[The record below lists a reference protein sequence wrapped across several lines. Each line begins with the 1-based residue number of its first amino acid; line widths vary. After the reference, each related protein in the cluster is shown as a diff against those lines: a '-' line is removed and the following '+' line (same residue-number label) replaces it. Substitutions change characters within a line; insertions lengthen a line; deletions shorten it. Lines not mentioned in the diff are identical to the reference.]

1 MNASPVSV
9 ARQTH
14 PGARWW
20 KVDFHAHTPASF
32 DFGSDEGKPAT
43 VTTSFRDWLLAYMR
57 NGIDAL
63 VVADHNSHEGIDL
76 ARAELALMREQRP
89 DGFRE
94 LVLFS
99 GVELTVDGGYHLL
112 GVFGSDTPSEDINA
126 LLHVCGYTAE
136 RGSSLG
142 TTKMSFAEVVQTIV
156 DRGGLAIPAHADA
169 SKGLFEHDQRNQADL
184 VQSRRIVAVE
194 TVTDAGSKKAAD
206 LGWVRVLGS
215 DAHHLDDAGCPV
227 GLEAKY
233 PGSHFTW
240 VKMEEPNFL
249 GIKLALSDGEQSVVP
264 SKAGG
269 LDPNDFFHSVID
281 QVVVLRARTE
291 ATYKFG
297 PWMNSIIGGRG
308 VGKSTII
315 ELIRLAMGR
324 FSDLPLTLQEDSGWF
339 SPAPGRNATS
349 RFWDR
354 DTRIEVYLRRLGQRY
369 RVVWLGSNPDTP
381 GIEVLHGDEW
391 KKEGGSPRDRFPL
404 LINSQKQIY
413 ETARDPQSLLKAI
426 DDQPSIGYVTWKET
440 FDELCGEYRTQRAAI
455 QELADQNRL

>member
-169 SKGLFEHDQRNQADL
+169 SKVFLSMTSATKQI
-184 VQSRRIVAVE
+184 S
-194 TVTDAGSKKAAD
+194 
-206 LGWVRVLGS
+206 
-215 DAHHLDDAGCPV
+215 
-227 GLEAKY
+227 Y
-233 PGSHFTW
+233 SHG
-240 VKMEEPNFL
+240 VSL
-249 GIKLALSDGEQSVVP
+249 P
-264 SKAGG
+264 SKLSQTPDRRKPRISGG
-269 LDPNDFFHSVID
+269 
-281 QVVVLRARTE
+281 
-291 ATYKFG
+291 
-297 PWMNSIIGGRG
+297 
-308 VGKSTII
+308 
-315 ELIRLAMGR
+315 
-324 FSDLPLTLQEDSGWF
+324 
-339 SPAPGRNATS
+339 
-349 RFWDR
+349 
-354 DTRIEVYLRRLGQRY
+354 
-369 RVVWLGSNPDTP
+369 
-381 GIEVLHGDEW
+381 
-391 KKEGGSPRDRFPL
+391 
-404 LINSQKQIY
+404 
-413 ETARDPQSLLKAI
+413 
-426 DDQPSIGYVTWKET
+426 
-440 FDELCGEYRTQRAAI
+440 
-455 QELADQNRL
+455 